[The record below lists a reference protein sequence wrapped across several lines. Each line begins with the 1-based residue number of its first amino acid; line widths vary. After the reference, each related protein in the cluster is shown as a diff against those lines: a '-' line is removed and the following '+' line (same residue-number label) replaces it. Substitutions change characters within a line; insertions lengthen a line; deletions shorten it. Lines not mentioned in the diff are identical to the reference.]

1 MRIKPIGLMVLSLV
15 LVAIILPYA
24 LTPWLRHRMALSWE
38 WQWGVMV
45 IPVALAS
52 VILRYDRREAW
63 VALLL
68 AGVGF
73 GLRYR
78 GLGVRWYGGLPS
90 VKWILESA
98 TGNIFPS
105 LGLIFFIG
113 VLVVIAALAAKASDD
128 EALWPV
134 AIARGF
140 VALMASLALWYPL
153 DYFVP
158 VSLHLPARILPAART
173 AMALLPAVIFAL
185 LIWRRGRG
193 VVLWIGV
200 IMASVVFAAVA
211 VFEAE
216 RISMAD
222 IGLITL
228 AMLPGP
234 AWVYFDWQRS
244 RSVIRARGFEV
255 VLPVQG

>member
-1 MRIKPIGLMVLSLV
+1 MVLSLV
-15 LVAIILPYA
+15 FSALMLPYA
-24 LTPWLRHRMALSWE
+24 LTPWRRHPINAEWE

-45 IPVALAS
+45 IPVALAA
-52 VILRYDRREAW
+52 VILRYERREAW
-63 VALLL
+63 IALLL
-68 AGVGF
+68 SIAGF
-73 GLRYR
+73 GFSFSA
-78 GLGVRWYGGLPS
+78 LGTRWDGGLTFLKG
-90 VKWILESA
+90 VLESA
-98 TGNIFPS
+98 TGNVFPS
-105 LGLIFFIG
+105 LGLICFIG
-113 VLVVIAALAAKASDD
+113 VLVMIAGLVAKASDD
-128 EALWPV
+128 EALWSV
-134 AIARGF
+134 AIARAF

-158 VSLHLPARILPAART
+158 VSLHLPAGALPAART
-173 AMALLPAVIFAL
+173 GMALLPAVVFAM

-216 RISMAD
+216 RVGLAD

-228 AMLPGP
+228 AMMPGP